1 MYPRITKAMLENL
14 DACEDQVVLFDE
26 TFPDGVDAPAS
37 DEDVDALLARLDGVG
52 LDIGWAAS
60 KLLSES
66 AWEVYDETVAPAW
79 EVYDE
84 TVEPAKKVYDETVAS
99 AKRAYAE
106 TVASAKKAYAETVAS
121 AKKVYD
127 ETVASAKKAYAE
139 TVAPAKKVYVEAI
152 ASAKKVRDEAR
163 TRAFIQAWRTD
174 CAKENA

>member
-99 AKRAYAE
+99 AKKAYAE

-127 ETVASAKKAYAE
+127 E